1 MIHVMQSPLE
11 EEAPREQE
19 SRHRRESRKGSVRSR
34 QLLLAAAIALLGIH
48 ATPASAQIPP
58 RFYWKS
64 LTGSHAVP
72 VLGMS
77 LSGNAN
83 PIDPGHTVV
92 PGANFAA
99 TVVLTGYAHTFSL
112 GGRAAMAAVLVPMG
126 RLSGEATL
134 GGLDFGEDASG
145 YGDPLVELNVNLIG
159 PSAVKNIPDLMR
171 YEPGFSLDVIVDLTI
186 PIGEY
191 DSEKPL
197 NLGQN
202 RWYGRVGTPIVWQLG
217 PWVPGRRT
225 TLELLPSVWLYG
237 DNADF
242 LGRRLHTDPM
252 FQVEGHLTRDLATDL
267 WVSLDLTWVTGGR
280 ASLDGRTGEELNN
293 LGAGITLGYHINDN
307 LQLTAGYM
315 ATVNDEKP
323 TDLRMDGFRVSLL
336 FGWHPLVEG
345 MKRLKAE

>member
-1 MIHVMQSPLE
+1 VMQSPLE
-11 EEAPREQE
+11 DEALGEQE
-19 SRHRRESRKGSVRSR
+19 STDPQERRRRDVRSR
-34 QLLLAAAIALLGIH
+34 RFLLAAAIALLGVH

-58 RFYWKS
+58 RFYWKG
-64 LTGSHAVP
+64 LTGSQAVP

-83 PIDPGHTVV
+83 PIDPAHTVV
-92 PGANFAA
+92 PGANFGA
-99 TVVLTGYAHTFSL
+99 TVVVAGYARTFSL

-126 RLSGEATL
+126 RLSGGATL
-134 GGLDFGEDASG
+134 GGRAFDEDASG
-145 YGDPLVELNVNLIG
+145 YGDPLVELDVNLIG

-171 YEPGFSLDVIVDLTI
+171 YEPGFSLDVIVDVAI
-186 PIGEY
+186 PIGEN
-191 DSEKPL
+191 DSEQPL

-225 TLELLPSVWLYG
+225 TLEALPSVWLFG
-237 DNADF
+237 DNSDF
-242 LGRRLHTDPM
+242 LGRRLHTEPM
-252 FQVEGHLTRDLATDL
+252 FQVEGHLTRDLAKDL
-267 WVSLDLTWVTGGR
+267 WASLDLTWVTGGR
-280 ASLDGRTGEELNN
+280 ASLDGVEGEALNN
-293 LGAGITLGYHINDN
+293 LGAGFTLGYHINDN

-315 ATVNDEKP
+315 ATVNDQKP

-336 FGWHPLVEG
+336 FGWHPLIEG